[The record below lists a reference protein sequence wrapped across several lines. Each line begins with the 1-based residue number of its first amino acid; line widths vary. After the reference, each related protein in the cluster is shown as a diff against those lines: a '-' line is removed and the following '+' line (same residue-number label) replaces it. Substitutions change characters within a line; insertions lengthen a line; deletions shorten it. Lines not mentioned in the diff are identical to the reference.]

1 MKSMRKLVEM
11 DLIVTKRVFNDGLAG
26 KYLYVNGDPYYVK
39 KVLGDSLLIMQR
51 GLTGVVEVSWF
62 DKHNPTVEVREK
74 SFWD

>member
-1 MKSMRKLVEM
+1 MLSLRVG
-11 DLIVTKRVFNDGLAG
+11 LIVTKRVFNDALAG
-26 KYLYVNGDPYYVK
+26 KYLYINGDRYYVK

-51 GLTGVVEVSWF
+51 GLTGIVELSWF